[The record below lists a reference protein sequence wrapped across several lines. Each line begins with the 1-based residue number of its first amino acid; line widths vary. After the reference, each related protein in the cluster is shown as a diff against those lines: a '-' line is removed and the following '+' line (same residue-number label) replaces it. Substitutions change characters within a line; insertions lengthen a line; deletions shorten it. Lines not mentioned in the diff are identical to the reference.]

1 MIQYSF
7 ENIDALEKYNRYK
20 VSPEFCK
27 LLEHYTNLVSSP
39 NYNKTPHFLMK
50 KSIILD
56 NNRNRIVSLQ
66 DNVKKILNKITS
78 KNYEKL
84 INSLIQSL
92 TEIDIEINNNYTET
106 SDIII
111 EETNNIIFKNF
122 FISNINIELNIDIY
136 YRLYENFEYIDRYIN
151 NLIKTIKEIYKDIV
165 VCTSISFDELDRVNK
180 INSVIKNKLIFL
192 SRLVKRGKISRDK
205 MNIII
210 IHYQDILNAKL
221 KEDNNKMYCDELSEL
236 VLTFLNEKDNLDIK
250 DTYEKK
256 IIDNIISIINSNI
269 HINKNL
275 TNKIILKH
283 KNIMSKLKLPITDS
297 IDLN

>member
-151 NLIKTIKEIYKDIV
+151 NLIETIKEIYKDIV
-165 VCTSISFDELDRVNK
+165 VCSSISFDELDRVNK

-210 IHYQDILNAKL
+210 IHYQDILNTKL

-250 DTYEKK
+250 DTYEK
-256 IIDNIISIINSNI
+256 DYR
-269 HINKNL
+269 
-275 TNKIILKH
+275 
-283 KNIMSKLKLPITDS
+283 
-297 IDLN
+297 